1 MLNKTNTKKGE
12 SMTKETKVYINEA
25 TAVGFKQIASMFET
39 FKSDKKGKVYF
50 NDKDFNKLSPYA
62 VRMMLQI
69 NEKKIDAVFNKIYK
83 KSRGRA

>member
-1 MLNKTNTKKGE
+1 MLNKLTNKGE
-12 SMTKETKVYINEA
+12 RMTKETKIYINES

-69 NEKKIDAVFNKIYK
+69 NEKKIDAVFNKIFR